1 MAFTPNEAIAA
12 RGSLDGVCNRVSRSG
27 KVIGS
32 TPWAGD
38 LEDTKRL
45 AREGFSKYQADSFRI
60 YDDNGEVVVTESK
73 SQQPT

>member
-1 MAFTPNEAIAA
+1 MAYAIEF
-12 RGSLDGVCNRVSRSG
+12 LRSG

-32 TPWAGD
+32 TPWAGE

-45 AREGFSKYQADSFRI
+45 AREGFSKYQADCFRI
-60 YDDNGEVVVTESK
+60 YDDNGEVVATESK

>member
-1 MAFTPNEAIAA
+1 MAYAIEY
-12 RGSLDGVCNRVSRSG
+12 LRSG

-38 LEDTKRL
+38 LGDTKRL
-45 AREGFSKYQADSFRI
+45 AREGRIKYQADSFRI
-60 YDDNGEVVVTESK
+60 YDENGEVFATESK